1 MGVYMSLWDEFRE
14 YLIREEVVSDK
25 ADAEAYMAVY
35 LHRDEYDFEFIADEL
50 WHFAGFLEEQFRK
63 RFGDDAVRGL
73 WFLEHVDS
81 DYKYNEV
88 RVVKDVTIGKYEY
101 EVVVNVYDCKWG
113 EVAESP
119 EDFNEQVDSF
129 LKETKEKLDN
139 LLQNIK

>member
-1 MGVYMSLWDEFRE
+1 MGVCMGLWDEFKQF
-14 YLIREEVVSDK
+14 LIREKVVEDDE
-25 ADAEAYMAVY
+25 DAEAYMGVY
-35 LHRDEYDFEFIADEL
+35 LNREYDFENIDNEL

-88 RVVKDVTIGKYEY
+88 RVVKNVTIGKYEY

-113 EVAESP
+113 ELAESP

-129 LKETKEKLDN
+129 LNKTKEKLDN

>member
-1 MGVYMSLWDEFRE
+1 MGLWDEFRE

-63 RFGDDAVRGL
+63 RFGEDAVRGL

-129 LKETKEKLDN
+129 LNKTKEKLDN
-139 LLQNIK
+139 LLQNVK